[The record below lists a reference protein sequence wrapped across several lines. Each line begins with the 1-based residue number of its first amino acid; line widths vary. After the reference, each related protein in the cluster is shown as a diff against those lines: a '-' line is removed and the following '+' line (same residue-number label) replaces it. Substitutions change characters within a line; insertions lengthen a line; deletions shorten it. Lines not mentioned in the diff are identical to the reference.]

1 MAEVMIEMKLNCAV
15 LLTDLDT
22 EFFTSWVQ
30 FGVTLHVE
38 FNLFWLEVR
47 HQRRVSTDSFISDGY
62 LFLIWDESFD
72 VMSHVLMTV
81 KF

>member
-38 FNLFWLEVR
+38 FNLFWPEVI
-47 HQRRVSTDSFISDGY
+47 HQRRVSSNFVITDGY
-62 LFLIWDESFD
+62 PACMFDDEC
-72 VMSHVLMTV
+72 
-81 KF
+81 